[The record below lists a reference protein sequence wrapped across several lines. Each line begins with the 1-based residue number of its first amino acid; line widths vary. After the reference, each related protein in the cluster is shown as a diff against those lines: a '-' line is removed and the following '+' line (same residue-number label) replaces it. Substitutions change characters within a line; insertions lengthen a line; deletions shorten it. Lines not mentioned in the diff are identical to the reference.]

1 MMNLRPLLTLI
12 GSVEAPRGY
21 DQVFAGSK
29 LPPPHPITGMSIR
42 SLREWQDASVKA
54 GSVSS
59 AAGRYQIIR
68 KTVDSLLEQG
78 VVKPYDKFDE
88 PTQDRMAVALLKRRG
103 LDDWAKGRI
112 SDGAFANNLAREWAS
127 LPMPNGASYYAKDG
141 LNKALVS
148 RERVLRALETVR
160 AYSPPWWQRLLSW
173 AVGLWK

>member
-21 DQVFAGSK
+21 DQVFGGSK
-29 LPPPHPITGMSIR
+29 IQPPSPITGMSIR
-42 SLREWQDASVKA
+42 ALREWQDASVKA

-78 VVKPYDKFDE
+78 VVKPYDRFDE

-103 LDDWAKGRI
+103 LDSWAAKRI
-112 SDGAFANNLAREWAS
+112 SDAQFADNLAREWAS
-127 LPMPNGASYYAKDG
+127 LPLANGTSFYAGDG

-148 RERVLRALETVR
+148 RERVLRALQTVL
-160 AYSPPWWQRLLSW
+160 AYSPPWYVRVLSW
-173 AVGLWK
+173 VAGLWK